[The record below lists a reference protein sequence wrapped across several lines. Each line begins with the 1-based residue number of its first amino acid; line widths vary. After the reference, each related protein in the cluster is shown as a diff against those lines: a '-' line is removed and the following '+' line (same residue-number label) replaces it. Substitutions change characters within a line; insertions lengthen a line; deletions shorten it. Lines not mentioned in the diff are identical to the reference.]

1 MAETVFNRA
10 KIDWLNADTDWI
22 ADSIRALM
30 VSGVVTIDP
39 DDVFVSDFIAAGAQV
54 ELTDG
59 TYARQI
65 LGTKTVTQNDAA
77 NRGEADSANIDYGAL
92 DNETPTALL
101 IFRFVSVDGDSP
113 CISVHDT
120 NFGSP
125 SNGAGYV
132 VETTG
137 NVIHIT

>member
-22 ADSIRALM
+22 TASIRALL
-30 VSGVVTIDP
+30 VRGAVVIDP
-39 DDVFVSDFIAAGAQV
+39 DDVFVSDFIAAPNV

-59 TYARQI
+59 TYAQQI
-65 LGTKTVTQNDAA
+65 LGTKTVNQNDTAD
-77 NRGEADSANIDYGAL
+77 RGEADSANIDFGAL
-92 DNETPTALL
+92 DNETPTA
-101 IFRFVSVDGDSP
+101 IVIYRFVTVPGDSP
-113 CISVHDT
+113 LISVHDT

-125 SNGAGYV
+125 SNGAGYI

-137 NVIHIT
+137 NVIHLT